1 MSNENIEPQGER
13 EQPKPVPEAKG
24 NGQDRLHLSPMEP
37 IKKPGKFSLDD
48 YRSDQIPPDGIE
60 TLQMA
65 LPVHNMSAAKDWV
78 KLHPNETYWSP
89 ELCFVNVPIKGQSK
103 DQLHI
108 IKKWIAARHL
118 APGKI
123 TYGRLVLATKP
134 YDVFFLCRIPTRN
147 LDNSWNE
154 TSLRAVEQ
162 AKTLWTQ
169 VTSLKSQNI
178 EDYKVET
185 AANAKAFPEPR
196 WPTQDLAELIGA
208 SFPGR
213 SIDTEDHP
221 ALLRLTG
228 DKPSLA

>member
-1 MSNENIEPQGER
+1 MPNTENVESQGER
-13 EQPKPVPEAKG
+13 EQSTPTPQKG
-24 NGQDRLHLSPMEP
+24 NGQDRLVLSPMEP

-78 KLHPNETYWSP
+78 KLHPDETYWSP

-123 TYGRLVLATKP
+123 AYGRLVLATKP

-154 TSLRAVEQ
+154 TSLRAAEQ

-213 SIDTEDHP
+213 NIDTEDHP

-228 DKPSLA
+228 DKLSSA